1 MLQKSGAKGRRTVI
15 LRMSWRFFILAALA
29 LVLSG
34 CDIIG
39 DSPSIDDIVLTTA
52 LDASY
57 CPVDDV
63 TTFPPESPFYCSV
76 KVSDLRIGSTLRSRW
91 YFGEQF
97 VEEINYEV
105 QAGGSGCVGFEL
117 TSPNPWPRGGYRV
130 EVYLNDQLERMATF
144 AVR

>member
-1 MLQKSGAKGRRTVI
+1 MNVVT
-15 LRMSWRFFILAALA
+15 LRMNWRVFILAALA
-29 LVLSG
+29 LLLSG
-34 CDIIG
+34 CDVIG
-39 DSPSIDDIVLTTA
+39 NTPSIDDIVLTTA

-76 KVSDLRIGSTLRSRW
+76 KVSDLRIGSTVASRW

-130 EVYLNDQLERMATF
+130 EVYLNGQLERMATF